1 MLIFAVMYG
10 GTQPSGGYRVEIES
24 LTQAENKLLVR
35 YRISGPPAGQ
45 GAASVITYPY
55 TIVRVT
61 DTAVAASDV
70 LFAAQP

>member
-1 MLIFAVMYG
+1 MYG
-10 GTQPSGGYRVEIES
+10 GMQPSGGYNVEIES
-24 LTQAENKLLVR
+24 ILPQAENKLLVR